1 MCHVCVCA
9 YVMARDQEDQWTH
22 ACKGNE
28 TEQRR
33 AREEAKGDG
42 LRKHGASGGI
52 WMYTGLII

>member
-1 MCHVCVCA
+1 MCVCA